1 MQLISNLKKH
11 QSNIQ
16 KVLFVANR
24 GRFYHFEKQN
34 MRLLQNK
41 GIEVHFAANFKS
53 TPLDN
58 VHPDGVILHQLDC
71 TRAPFSK
78 RNIRAY
84 KSLKQIIEKEK
95 FDVIHCH
102 TPVGSVLSRLAARK
116 ARRKGT
122 KVIYSAHGFHFY
134 KGAPLKYWMLFYPVE
149 WVCSWMTDVLITINR
164 EDYKRAKKHLHAKEI
179 HYVPGVGVNTKK
191 FNIHSF
197 TDTERLEK
205 RHLLGVNDDD
215 IMLVAA
221 GELNSNKNHQVVIQ
235 ALLQLKNKNIK
246 FFIAGSGNL
255 KHELKKII
263 HDNGLDNNVHIIGFR
278 KDLPELYRCAD
289 IFVFP
294 SKREGLSVALMEAM
308 ASGLPVICSDIR
320 GNQDLIDNGK
330 GGYRIQP
337 TNIEQW
343 SFTIAKMIS
352 EKNQWK
358 QYGMYNQDKISRSF
372 SRNVVETSIV
382 DIYDDEF
389 SEG

>member
-1 MQLISNLKKH
+1 M
-11 QSNIQ
+11 
-16 KVLFVANR
+16 
-24 GRFYHFEKQN
+24 
-34 MRLLQNK
+34 
-41 GIEVHFAANFKS
+41 
-53 TPLDN
+53 
-58 VHPDGVILHQLDC
+58 
-71 TRAPFSK
+71 
-78 RNIRAY
+78 
-84 KSLKQIIEKEK
+84 
-95 FDVIHCH
+95 
-102 TPVGSVLSRLAARK
+102 
-116 ARRKGT
+116 
-122 KVIYSAHGFHFY
+122 
-134 KGAPLKYWMLFYPVE
+134 
-149 WVCSWMTDVLITINR
+149 
-164 EDYKRAKKHLHAKEI
+164 
-179 HYVPGVGVNTKK
+179 
-191 FNIHSF
+191 
-197 TDTERLEK
+197 
-205 RHLLGVNDDD
+205 
-215 IMLVAA
+215 
-221 GELNSNKNHQVVIQ
+221 
-235 ALLQLKNKNIK
+235 
-246 FFIAGSGNL
+246 
-255 KHELKKII
+255 
-263 HDNGLDNNVHIIGFR
+263 DNNVHIIGFR